1 MVESIFIQLYNYPK
15 EDFKNVLNDEEFF
28 DRELRK
34 NLIVDNNIYKGRKL
48 DSLSMAELTT
58 DVSGTTFRIE

>member
-1 MVESIFIQLYNYPK
+1 MVESLLIQLYNYPK

-28 DRELRK
+28 NRELRK
-34 NLIVDNNIYKGRKL
+34 NLIADNNKYKGRKL

-58 DVSGTTFRIE
+58 DVSGTTFRI

>member
-1 MVESIFIQLYNYPK
+1 MVETLNIQLYNYPK

-28 DRELRK
+28 NRELRK
-34 NLIVDNNIYKGRKL
+34 NLIADNNIYKGRKL

-58 DVSGTTFRIE
+58 DASGTTFRI

>member
-1 MVESIFIQLYNYPK
+1 MVESFLIQLYNYPK

-28 DRELRK
+28 NRELRK
-34 NLIVDNNIYKGRKL
+34 NLIADNNKYKGRKL

-58 DVSGTTFRIE
+58 DVSGTTFRI